1 MKLTNRFW
9 LFAAAMFAFP
19 AIALAQTPG
28 FSNEAARE
36 DISYFDFFVIKGG
49 WITYFLVVLSVVTV
63 ALLIRYSRSMR
74 RPAIVPEETVTAV
87 RAMLAEKKYVDA
99 IKQTGEDESMVAQVV
114 HAALIEAPNGYAAME
129 RTLEETLDE
138 RSSRLYRKIEHFHV
152 IGNIAPMVGLFGTVT
167 GMILLFAEIH
177 ATEAFPGP
185 RIVAERIAVALV
197 TTFWGLAVAIPALSI
212 YGLFR
217 NWIDVLTAECAL
229 TAEDLLSVFKPGAA
243 ARANA
248 AGGQGA
254 VPPSPDASAGGSQ
267 GAAAGTQT
275 GSPAKG

>member
-1 MKLTNRFW
+1 MNVMNR
-9 LFAAAMFAFP
+9 LCLSAAVLCAFP
-19 AIALAQTPG
+19 AVAFAQTSA
-28 FSNEAARE
+28 FSDEAARE

-49 WITYFLVVLSVVTV
+49 PIAIGLIALSVVTL
-63 ALLIRYSRSMR
+63 ALLIVYYRSMR
-74 RPAIVPEETVTAV
+74 RSTLLPDETVQSV
-87 RAMLAEKKYVDA
+87 RGLLAQKNYVDA
-99 IKQTGEDESMVAQVV
+99 IKHTGEDDSMVAQVV

-138 RSSRLYRKIEHFHV
+138 RSARLYRKIEHFHV

-212 YGLFR
+212 YGLLR

-229 TAEDLLSVFKPGAA
+229 TAEDLLSVFKPGGSARASAA
-243 ARANA
+243 AA
-248 AGGQGA
+248 QGA
-254 VPPSPDASAGGSQ
+254 GTDAPP
-267 GAAAGTQT
+267 GAAAGGATA
-275 GSPAKG
+275 GSPSAKG

>member
-1 MKLTNRFW
+1 MKLTNRLW
-9 LFAAAMFAFP
+9 LFAAAMLAFP
-19 AIALAQTPG
+19 AAALAQAPA

-49 WITYFLVVLSVVTV
+49 WITYLLVVLSVVTL
-63 ALLIRYSRSMR
+63 AMLIWYSRSMR

-243 ARANA
+243 ARASA

-254 VPPSPDASAGGSQ
+254 AAPSPEASASGSP
-267 GAAAGTQT
+267 GAAAGSQP